1 MDTTSTKLI
10 LPGIKSISLA
20 RLEETEI
27 KKFYNQENTFNVT
40 GNFVQLP
47 VAGLC
52 SFDTSSEV
60 VKGQLIY
67 TYTVKGSLFDLSGI
81 NLWQWNA
88 IPVCAIVTD
97 INRARYLLGSKEKPY
112 ATCSIGLSIE
122 NETTGKRYRGLSIT
136 FKSPDPLYFCH

>member
-1 MDTTSTKLI
+1 MDITSTKLT

-27 KKFYNQENTFNVT
+27 SKLYNQENTFDVT

-52 SFDTSSEV
+52 SFDASSEV
-60 VKGQLIY
+60 LKGQLIY
-67 TYTVKGSLFDLSGI
+67 TYTVKGALFDLSGI

-88 IPVCAIVTD
+88 IPVCAILTD
-97 INRARYLLGSKEKPY
+97 INHASYLLGSKEKPY
-112 ATCSIGLSIE
+112 ANCSIGLSIE
-122 NETTGKRYRGLSIT
+122 NETTGKRYRGISIT

>member
-1 MDTTSTKLI
+1 MDTNYTKLI

-20 RLEETEI
+20 KLEEAEI
-27 KKFYNQENTFNVT
+27 DKFYNETNTFNVT

-47 VAGLC
+47 IAGLC

-67 TYTVKGSLFDLSGI
+67 TYTVKGSLFDQNTI

-88 IPVCAIVTD
+88 IPVCAKVTD
-97 INRARYLLGSKEKPY
+97 INRSTYLLGSKEKPF

-122 NETTGKRYRGLSIT
+122 NEASGKRYRGLTLS